1 MEAECRAVQE
11 GQPLQGRHGVCGRV
25 QERRGRRG
33 AVGLLPR
40 EEGLRLLRRM
50 SVPGRNCNYS
60 GRPKIIRHG
69 NAAN

>member
-11 GQPLQGRHGVCGRV
+11 GQPLQGRYGVCGRV

-40 EEGLRLLRRM
+40 EEGVRLLRRLL
-50 SVPGRNCNYS
+50 VPGRN
-60 GRPKIIRHG
+60 KIIHIG
-69 NAAN
+69 S